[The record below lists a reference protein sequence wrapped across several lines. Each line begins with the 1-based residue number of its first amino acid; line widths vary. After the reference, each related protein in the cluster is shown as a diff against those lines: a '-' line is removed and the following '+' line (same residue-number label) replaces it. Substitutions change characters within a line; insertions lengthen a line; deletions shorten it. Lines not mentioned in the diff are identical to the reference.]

1 MVKALT
7 AGTLL
12 AGVAVSASIAFSAPT
27 GTPFDLGTRI
37 ASETDVSII
46 VDRIGDAFVSASSVV
61 VDPAIVAAAAQAS
74 KGNLAFIPACASAVW
89 PNIEATCLATA
100 DGRPASGRPHHH
112 HRLSERREYDRHSA
126 YSRRRCGAALGG
138 RSSGNSRYSAA
149 GA

>member
-1 MVKALT
+1 MVKALA

-12 AGVAVSASIAFSAPT
+12 AAVAVSASVAFSAPT

-46 VDRIGDAFVSASSVV
+46 VDRIGGAFVSASSVV
-61 VDPAIVAAAAQAS
+61 ADPAIVAAAARAS

-100 DGRPASGRPHHH
+100 DGRPASDVRIITIGYQVGDNTIVLLRIP
-112 HRLSERREYDRHSA
+112 
-126 YSRRRCGAALGG
+126 AAEIAL
-138 RSSGNSRYSAA
+138 R
-149 GA
+149 